1 MFEGRYGKTLT
12 VILIIAIIVIVGIL
26 SFIGYEAIK
35 KRNNDKDALAKI
47 EEFDRVVAEKASP
60 EPTDDP
66 IEDIVNPDIEGGT
79 SAIIGS
85 NEVSSSGKKVTY
97 KGYEM
102 KGYIEIPKTKIQ
114 YPILSNVSKK
124 SLETSVAIL
133 YPMNAKLNEPG
144 NVVIVGHNY
153 RNGMFFSNN
162 KKLSAGDKIYIT
174 DEQGRK
180 LTYVVYDNFEAA
192 AEDTSFYTRDTAGVA
207 EITLSTC
214 TTDSA
219 KRTIILA
226 KVE

>member
-1 MFEGRYGKTLT
+1 MFEGKYGKTLT
-12 VILIIAIIVIVGIL
+12 IILVIAIIVIVGIL
-26 SFIGYEAIK
+26 SFIGFEAIK

-47 EEFDRVVAEKASP
+47 EEFDRVVADKPSP
-60 EPTDDP
+60 EPTSTPPVDV
-66 IEDIVNPDIEGGT
+66 VNPDIDGNT

-97 KGYEM
+97 KGCEM
-102 KGYIEIPKTKIQ
+102 KGYIEIPKTKIK
-114 YPILSNVSKK
+114 YPILNNVSKK

-144 NVVIVGHNY
+144 NTVIVGHNY

-214 TTDSA
+214 TTDNS